1 MIVLAVETATSA
13 ESVALVS
20 EDKVLAESDSFIE
33 FGHSSTLM
41 SSIEKVFKIARIDI
55 SSIDAIAVSAGPGS
69 FTGLR
74 VGFSLAKGLAYAA
87 KKPLYSIPT
96 LDALAYLYSK
106 SGKDIIELTGKK
118 MKSVNL
124 LCPLLDARKEEYYFS
139 LYSETGKGIIKI
151 LPENSLSLT
160 ALIKTVK
167 SIKSEKIVFI
177 GNGTLKCR
185 AELEKIFKNASFP
198 DILPKASAVG
208 ALALLK
214 LQKGEKQDFNKTLP
228 LYIRKPD
235 AVIKKQGKQGK
246 KEK

>member
-55 SSIDAIAVSAGPGS
+55 SSIDAIAVSAG
-69 FTGLR
+69 LR

-87 KKPLYSIPT
+87 KKPFYSIPT